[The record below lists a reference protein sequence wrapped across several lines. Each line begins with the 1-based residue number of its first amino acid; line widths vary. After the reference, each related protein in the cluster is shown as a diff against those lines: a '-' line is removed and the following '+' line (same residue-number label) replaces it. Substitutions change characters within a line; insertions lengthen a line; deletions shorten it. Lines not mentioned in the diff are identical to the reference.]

1 MLQFCSLH
9 YFSNSSLSFPRGTLV
24 ILHILA
30 ATGKGCN
37 RCPEGAVVTEER
49 ITFWILVTPLH
60 PGPRPRLMHD
70 ASPHVHSERG
80 LAMRRRLPRK
90 SLTVT
95 ACHWVVKGHLPPSWS
110 EAFLPFAWG
119 GTWKDGQCCGMNRAL
134 LLCYYSVQVLEPFSP
149 KQWKQKQKPKA
160 ESEDNNFFVFCLVRW

>member
-1 MLQFCSLH
+1 MLFALL
-9 YFSNSSLSFPRGTLV
+9 FKFLAEFPAWHTRDTAHFGSDRKRLQP
-24 ILHILA
+24 L
-30 ATGKGCN
+30 
-37 RCPEGAVVTEER
+37 PSEGAVVTEER